1 MKSKI
6 KKVFYGLLLISCAL
20 LGYSLL
26 LPVSPVE
33 IISVH
38 EDGEFSSVLV
48 KNFPF
53 TDREKIDW
61 WIKNHAKLKEKY
73 NIPRPATDGFF
84 SIVFWDFGDG
94 YKEEGKYDRRC
105 FIDMKPPI
113 NCIDKNS
120 LLMVNS
126 SKNTGTYFSLDS
138 GTYRI
143 NINGKMVKYESD

>member
-1 MKSKI
+1 MKSKN
-6 KKVFYGLLLISCAL
+6 KKLLCVLLLIAFVVLS
-20 LGYSLL
+20 YFISL
-26 LPVSPVE
+26 SSRPVE

-48 KNFPF
+48 RNFPF
-53 TDREKIDW
+53 TDRGKVDW
-61 WIKNHAKLKEKY
+61 WVNNSLELKEKY
-73 NIPRPATDGFF
+73 NIPKPSNDGFF

-105 FIDMKPPI
+105 FNDMKPPI

-120 LLMVNS
+120 LLMVNN

-138 GTYRI
+138 GIYRI
-143 NINGKMVKYESD
+143 NDSGKMVKNKSD

>member
-1 MKSKI
+1 MKSKN
-6 KKVFYGLLLISCAL
+6 KKVICAL
-20 LGYSLL
+20 LVISCVLLGYFLWLSLRA
-26 LPVSPVE
+26 VE
-33 IISVH
+33 VVAVH

-48 KNFPF
+48 RNFPF
-53 TDREKIDW
+53 TDRGKIDW
-61 WIKNHAKLKEKY
+61 WIKNNAILKEKY
-73 NIPRPATDGFF
+73 NIPEPASDGFF

-105 FIDMKPPI
+105 FADMKPPI

-120 LLMVNS
+120 LLMVNN

-143 NINGKMVKYESD
+143 NDSGKMVKNKSD